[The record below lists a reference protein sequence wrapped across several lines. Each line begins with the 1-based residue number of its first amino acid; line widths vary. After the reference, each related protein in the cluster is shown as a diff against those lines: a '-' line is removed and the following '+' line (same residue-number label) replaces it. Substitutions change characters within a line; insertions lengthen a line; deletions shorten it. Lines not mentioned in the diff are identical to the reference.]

1 MGRRNQKRA
10 QKKREQSRARSGS
23 PYRLIGA
30 SGDLVACYINRGWA
44 EDGKASIYVVRR
56 IPGGGYALG
65 AYLVDLWCMGLKE
78 AYGRLDLDYDE
89 FLAQTQGPD
98 APLEIERIDLDTVRH
113 LVAGGIR
120 FAGQNG
126 FRLPPRLE
134 RWTALLGGVGDPAT
148 ADLSGFGLEGK
159 LHYEGSLEDL
169 RKRLIG
175 SKAEEFLARPDV
187 EFVLDDTDFS
197 LVDDDDLALN
207 ETIEETRAQ
216 LLAGARQWC
225 FANKVVPHPRLA
237 EAIDVVF
244 ESIMQAA
251 IDPDSAIE
259 APDSSDA
266 QAQVSDMLALES
278 AADRAQLMAALGQ
291 LQQFMHQFE
300 SPQAMLAACGLDDA
314 NDPPDDEDADDAER
328 T

>member
-30 SGDLVACYINRGWA
+30 SGDLMACYINRGWK

-56 IPGGGYALG
+56 VPGGGYALG

-98 APLEIERIDLDTVRH
+98 APLEIERIDLDTVRR

-175 SKAEEFLARPDV
+175 SKPEEFLARPDV
-187 EFVLDDTDFS
+187 EFVLDDTDFT
-197 LVDDDDLALN
+197 LVDDDELVLN
-207 ETIEETRAQ
+207 ETIDDAQ
-216 LLAGARQWC
+216 AKLLASVRQWC
-225 FANKVVPHPRLA
+225 FANKLLPHPRLA
-237 EAIDVVF
+237 DAIDLTMESAWQLQVGWGDDEDAEVEPEAIDA
-244 ESIMQAA
+244 SRQLN
-251 IDPDSAIE
+251 DLLAIE
-259 APDSSDA
+259 S
-266 QAQVSDMLALES
+266 ET
-278 AADRAQLMAALGQ
+278 DRAQLIAALDQ
-291 LQQFMHQFE
+291 LQKFAAQYE
-300 SPQAMLAACGLDDA
+300 TPQAMFAACGLGYL
-314 NDPPDDEDADDAER
+314 PAELDHNSEEG
-328 T
+328 